1 MAHEPKNITPE
12 EFLLVTLM
20 VKLAVVAVLATM
32 LVRFPWFRR
41 ILLTEKRD
49 WPERLVF
56 AASLGVPLTAG
67 VLARLLVNYDAADL
81 TLSGSFLAGLMAG
94 PYAGAIVGSMTGI
107 PALLAGEWIALP
119 FAIGCG
125 FAGGGLREI
134 CPKEA
139 IWHFSPLFFTDLHRY
154 VWRLVRRLQIDWVVL
169 MLAAPISLELLRQ
182 SLGHRFGHIYYP
194 SLYHTVASAVGV
206 STQTTQSAWLVGL
219 IVFATVLGVAIPIKI
234 WNSAR
239 IEHRLQEQEK
249 LLLAARIAAL
259 ASQINPHFLFN
270 TLTSISSL
278 IRSQPETARTLIVK
292 LSGLLRRL
300 LRSQEHFVTLREEL
314 EAIDEYL
321 DIEAV
326 RFGPKLTIEKSI
338 DPASLDV
345 VVPSMLLQ
353 PLVENSIKH
362 GLSPKIG
369 EGRIL
374 IRSSRQ
380 DGHSII
386 DVIDNG
392 VGINHA
398 DNTRTDNVAGVSHGD
413 TGLGVTH
420 GRANLTAGSGIGLRN
435 VNERLRV
442 IYGANYQLQLD
453 SVPGGGTCAR
463 IVIPELVVPA
473 KIPA

>member
-1 MAHEPKNITPE
+1 MPQNTELSAEY
-12 EFLLVTLM
+12 LLLTTL
-20 VKLAVVAVLATM
+20 VVQVAVAAVLSTM

-56 AASLGVPLTAG
+56 AFSIGIPLAAG
-67 VLARLLVNYDAADL
+67 VGVRLLLKFEPSDL
-81 TLSGSFLAGLMAG
+81 TLPGSFLAGLIAG
-94 PYAGAIVGSMTGI
+94 PYAGALVGSMVGLTATAG
-107 PALLAGEWIALP
+107 GEWIALP

-154 VWRLVRRLQIDWVVL
+154 VWRLVRRFEIDWVVIL
-169 MLAAPISLELLRQ
+169 LTAPIGLEIILQ
-182 SLGHRFGHIYYP
+182 TLGHRFGSGRIFFHQP
-194 SLYHTVASAVGV
+194 PVAWM
-206 STQTTQSAWLVGL
+206 WLLV
-219 IVFATVLGVAIPIKI
+219 VVATVMCVAVPIKI

-249 LLLAARIAAL
+249 LLMAARVEAL

-270 TLTSISSL
+270 TLTSILSL
-278 IRSQPETARTLIVK
+278 IRSQPETARVLIVK

-300 LRSQEHFVTLREEL
+300 LSSQEHFVTLREEL

-321 DIEAV
+321 DIEKM
-326 RFGPKLTIEKSI
+326 RFGAKLSIEKQI

-353 PLVENSIKH
+353 PIVENSIKH
-362 GLSPKIG
+362 GLEPKVG
-369 EGRIL
+369 QGRIV
-374 IRSSRQ
+374 IRSVRH
-380 DGHSII
+380 DGHAII
-386 DVIDNG
+386 DVIDDG
-392 VGINHA
+392 VG
-398 DNTRTDNVAGVSHGD
+398 VSSNDAAQVKG
-413 TGLGVTH
+413 
-420 GRANLTAGSGIGLRN
+420 NGIGLRN

-453 SVPGGGTCAR
+453 SVPGEGTCAR
-463 IVIPELVVPA
+463 VVIPELLVQRA
-473 KIPA
+473 TA